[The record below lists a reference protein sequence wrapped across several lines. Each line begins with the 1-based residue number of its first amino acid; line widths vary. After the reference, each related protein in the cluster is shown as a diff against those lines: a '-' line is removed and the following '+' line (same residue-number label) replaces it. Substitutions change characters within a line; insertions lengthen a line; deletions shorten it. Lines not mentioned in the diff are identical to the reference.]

1 MKITAIAPYAG
12 LGELIQD
19 VANQKELGNI
29 DIVQG
34 DLQQGVKIA
43 IEAEKQGTDIIISR
57 GGTAERI
64 KQHVTI
70 PVINIEVSGF
80 DLLRIITLIKD
91 TDNRVAFVGFPA
103 IANAVSSV
111 SQLIDVNLDIYA
123 IDDEHQ
129 IENQLRLLKEA
140 NYTFVIGDVITVQL
154 AEKIGMH
161 GLLLTSG
168 KESVLSAFRQAEET
182 YRSVEKIK
190 KERDT
195 YEHILQDLHQHTIL
209 ADKNL
214 NLHTVSTLPLPF
226 PLSFMSRIAAAIF
239 QFDQILIEVVY
250 KNRFYR
256 LNGHQLSSQQ
266 VVMELLEQEAP
277 SKSLPSISLVADPNA
292 SVYLSSNHEE
302 VQLAIEQAE
311 TLREQPTPI
320 VIMGE
325 NGTGKES
332 LARYI
337 HTNDT
342 TAFLRIDGAAF
353 PSVLLPYLAILL
365 EDGGTLYIVNADKIE
380 ETTKEWIEKQLKG
393 KVPFRIILAMNNK
406 TSDRIPTKFKTL
418 HLPPLRERKDDIP
431 NLIRLFISS
440 FNNEYGVQIAG
451 ISEDAVQLLESNPF
465 ESNIIELSR
474 IINKAVRKE
483 EAAYIQDSTIA
494 DIIDEFQDHSKTVI
508 DITGTLADIET
519 QIIQAVWLEEKKNN
533 SKTAERLGINRT
545 TLWRKL
551 KEIQ

>member
-34 DLQQGVKIA
+34 DLQHGVNIA

-123 IDDEHQ
+123 IDDEHH
-129 IENQLRLLKEA
+129 IENQLRLLKEE

-182 YRSVEKIK
+182 YRTVEEIK
-190 KERDT
+190 QERET
-195 YEHILQDLHQHTIL
+195 YAQILQDLNQHTII
-209 ADKNL
+209 ADKYL
-214 NLHTVSTLPLPF
+214 QLRSLSTPPIPLPTPF
-226 PLSFMSRIAAAIF
+226 IRRIAAAVF
-239 QFDQILIEVVY
+239 QFDQILVEVVY

-256 LNGHQLSSQQ
+256 LNAHQLGSQQ
-266 VVMELLEQEAP
+266 VVIELLEQEAP

-311 TLREQPTPI
+311 ALREQLTPL
-320 VIMGE
+320 VIIGE

-337 HTNDT
+337 HTSDT
-342 TAFLRIDGAAF
+342 AAFLRIDGAAF
-353 PSVLLPYLAILL
+353 PIALLPYLAIVL

-380 ETTKEWIEKQLKG
+380 ETTKEWVEKQLKV
-393 KVPFRIILAMNNK
+393 KIPFRIILAMNNK

-418 HLPPLRERKDDIP
+418 HLPPLRERKEDIP

-440 FNNEYGVQIAG
+440 FNSEYGMQIAG
-451 ISEDAVQLLESNPF
+451 ISEDAIQLLESNPF

-483 EAAYIQDSTIA
+483 ETAYIQDTTIA
-494 DIIDEFQDHSKTVI
+494 NIIDELQDQSKTVI
-508 DITGTLADIET
+508 DITGSLADIET

>member
-34 DLQQGVKIA
+34 DLQQGVKFA

-123 IDDEHQ
+123 IDDEHH
-129 IENQLRLLKEA
+129 IENQLRLLKEE

-168 KESVLSAFRQAEET
+168 KESVVNALRQAVET
-182 YRSVEKIK
+182 YRTVEKIK

-195 YEHILQDLHQHTIL
+195 YAQILQDLNQHTIIT
-209 ADKNL
+209 DKYL
-214 NLHTVSTLPLPF
+214 QLRSLSTQPIPLPS
-226 PLSFMSRIAAAIF
+226 SFLRRIAAAIF
-239 QFDQILIEVVY
+239 QFEQILVEVVY
-250 KNRFYR
+250 KNRFYQ
-256 LNGHQLSSQQ
+256 LHAHQLSSQQ
-266 VVMELLEQEAP
+266 AVIELLEQEAP

-311 TLREQPTPI
+311 ALREQPAPI
-320 VIMGE
+320 VIIGE

-342 TAFLRIDGAAF
+342 TDFLRIDGAAF
-353 PSVLLPYLAILL
+353 PSVLLPYLAIVL

-380 ETTKEWIEKQLKG
+380 ETTKDWIEKQLKA

-406 TSDRIPTKFKTL
+406 TSDRIPAKFKTL
-418 HLPPLRERKDDIP
+418 HLPPLRERKEDIP

-440 FNNEYGVQIAG
+440 FNSEYGVQIAG
-451 ISEDAVQLLESNPF
+451 ISEDAIQLLESNPF

-483 EAAYIQDSTIA
+483 ETAYIQDSTIA
-494 DIIDEFQDHSKTVI
+494 DIIDELQDQSKTVI

>member
-12 LGELIQD
+12 LGELIQE
-19 VANQKELGNI
+19 VATQKEFGNI

-34 DLQQGVKIA
+34 DLQEGVKIA

-64 KQHVTI
+64 KHHVTI
-70 PVINIEVSGF
+70 PVINIEVSGY

-91 TDNRVAFVGFPA
+91 TENRVAFVGFPA
-103 IANAVSSV
+103 IANAVSSI

-123 IDDEHQ
+123 IDDEQH
-129 IENQLRLLKEA
+129 IENQLRLLKEE
-140 NYTFVIGDVITVQL
+140 NYSFVIGDVITVQL

-168 KESVLSAFRQAEET
+168 KESVINAFRQAEET
-182 YRSVEKIK
+182 YRTVEKIK

-195 YEHILQDLHQHTIL
+195 YAHIVQDLHQHTII
-209 ADKNL
+209 ADEYL
-214 NLHTVSTLPLPF
+214 QLRTLSTQPLPI
-226 PLSFMSRIAAAIF
+226 PLSFIRKIAVAIF
-239 QFDQILIEVVY
+239 QLQQVLFEVVY

-256 LNGHQLSSQQ
+256 LNGRQLSSQQ
-266 VVMELLEQEAP
+266 VVIELQEQEAP
-277 SKSLPSISLVADPNA
+277 SNSLPSISLVADPNA

-311 TLREQPTPI
+311 ALRGQSTPI
-320 VIMGE
+320 VIIGE

-332 LARYI
+332 LARHI
-337 HTNDT
+337 HANDDN
-342 TAFLRIDGAAF
+342 AFLRIDGATF
-353 PSVLLPYLAILL
+353 PITLLPYLTIMLK
-365 EDGGTLYIVNADKIE
+365 DGGTLYVVNADRME
-380 ETTKEWIEKQLKG
+380 EDTKEWIEIQIKE
-393 KVPFRIILAMNNK
+393 KVSFRIILAMNNK
-406 TSDRIPTKFKTL
+406 TSERIPAKYKTL
-418 HLPPLRERKDDIP
+418 HLPPLRERKEDIL

-440 FNNEYGVQIAG
+440 FNGEYGVQIAG
-451 ISEDAVQLLESNPF
+451 ISQGAGQLLESNSF
-465 ESNIIELSR
+465 ELNITELSS
-474 IINKAVRKE
+474 IIKKAVRKE
-483 EAAYIQDSTIA
+483 ETAYIQENTIA
-494 DIIDEFQDHSKTVI
+494 DILDELQAQSKTEI
-508 DITGTLADIET
+508 DITGTLAEIET

-545 TLWRKL
+545 TLWRRL